1 MYKLAERRNL
11 MLSVK
16 PISFC
21 GPGSRSSYG
30 SSSDSSA
37 DITRHGSNSYS
48 YRGGA
53 PSERISNR
61 GIRNLA
67 TRHPVQY
74 EQFVNSLDDAS
85 REVAS
90 QVRKTIKHK
99 HI

>member
-1 MYKLAERRNL
+1 

-16 PISFC
+16 LSSVSFC
-21 GPGSRSSYG
+21 GPSRRDSYG
-30 SSSDSSA
+30 SSSRNSVN
-37 DITRHGSNSYS
+37 TTQHGSNSYS

-53 PSERISNR
+53 RSETISNR

-85 REVAS
+85 RQVAS
-90 QVRKTIKHK
+90 QVKKTIKH
-99 HI
+99 I